1 MKKTRRAGR
10 PASTKEDLLK
20 MKISAL
26 EEEYTK
32 GFRKF
37 LFTMVPALGVYLTYN
52 VPVIP
57 DITTAENVKLLD
69 AWEGSW
75 AYLTSI
81 PWIKVT
87 TTGNIRKAE
96 LPSKAIN

>member
-32 GFRKF
+32 GFCKCLLIMILARRF
-37 LFTMVPALGVYLTYN
+37 DLADN
-52 VPVIP
+52 VSVIP

-75 AYLTSI
+75 AYLTTI